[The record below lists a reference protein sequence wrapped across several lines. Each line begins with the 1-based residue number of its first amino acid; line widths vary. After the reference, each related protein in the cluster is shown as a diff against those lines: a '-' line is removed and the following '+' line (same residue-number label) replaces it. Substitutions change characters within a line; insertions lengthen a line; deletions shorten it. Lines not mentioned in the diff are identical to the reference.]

1 MTGPFRALPI
11 LLQLCDAIDALFIEH
26 VGPFGQMITAEA
38 RSRWLAAG
46 HKMKTS
52 DVDDYM
58 VLLAQEIEDREQ
70 RAEFVLQARQ
80 LVGVR

>member
-11 LLQLCDAIDALFIEH
+11 LLQLCDAIDALYIEH
-26 VGPFGQMITAEA
+26 VGPFGQMITGEA
-38 RSRWLAAG
+38 RSRWLATG

-52 DVDDYM
+52 DVDEY
-58 VLLAQEIEDREQ
+58 VALLAQEIEDRDQ

>member
-26 VGPFGQMITAEA
+26 VGPFGQMITGEA
-38 RSRWLAAG
+38 RTRWLG
-46 HKMKTS
+46 SGNKMKTS
-52 DVDDYM
+52 DVDDY
-58 VLLAQEIEDREQ
+58 VALLAQEIEDRGQ
-70 RAEFVLQARQ
+70 RTEFILQARA